1 MEIGKEIPVV
11 AKSNQAE
18 ITVAERAV
26 AAAAAAVPLDRQ
38 PSGAVW
44 GHWDRV
50 QEGRGWRRVM

>member
-1 MEIGKEIPVV
+1 MEIGEEIPVV

-18 ITVAERAV
+18 ITLAGRGV
-26 AAAAAAVPLDRQ
+26 AAAAAVPLDRQ
-38 PSGAVW
+38 PSGVVW